1 MRNRSAKLK
10 TEVLALLRATDIPPH
25 LVYAY
30 EKTGLLVMG
39 EDGYQAL
46 PIEHREEYDAAI
58 DEYFAKE
65 GTSATE

>member
-10 TEVLALLRATDIPPH
+10 QEMVALLRSTGIPPH
-25 LVYAY
+25 LIYAY

-46 PIEHREEYDAAI
+46 EPEDRVEYDGAI
-58 DEYFAKE
+58 DEYFAKH
-65 GTSATE
+65 GL